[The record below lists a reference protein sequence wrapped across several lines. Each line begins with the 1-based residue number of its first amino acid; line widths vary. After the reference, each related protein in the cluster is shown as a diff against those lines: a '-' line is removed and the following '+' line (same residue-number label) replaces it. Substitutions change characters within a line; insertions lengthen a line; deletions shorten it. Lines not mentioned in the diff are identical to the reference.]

1 MVEPAVVME
10 VVKAMGHE
18 NGTAD
23 EERWPTEQ
31 GIPVVLPGVG
41 IQADRLR
48 RQRVDLLRQAGRIHR
63 DLPGAIRPLTR
74 LPDALL
80 RLSCNHHLHGE
91 LAAIP
96 KSIPGRCQGHL
107 CLGECRVRRGRRD
120 LSLTP
125 RQDQHRCG
133 TQKGMRTSSS
143 CNTPQGSMTRL
154 SPETMRTLALGPAPE
169 KSRPAYARFRN
180 SLGSVTVIPAFVG
193 KPRGDDA
200 WLSMNFASTSCG
212 LAR

>member
-10 VVKAMGHE
+10 AVKTMGHE
-18 NGTAD
+18 NRTAD
-23 EERWPTEQ
+23 EERWPIEQ
-31 GIPVVLPGVG
+31 GIPGVLPGVG
-41 IQADRLR
+41 RQADRLR
-48 RQRVDLLRQAGRIHR
+48 RQRIDLLRQAGRIHR

-74 LPDALL
+74 LADRLL
-80 RLSCNHHLHGE
+80 RLSGNHHLHGE
-91 LAAIP
+91 RAAIP
-96 KSIPGRCQGHL
+96 KSIPGRSHL
-107 CLGECRVRRGRRD
+107 CWGQCRVRRGRRD

-125 RQDQHRCG
+125 RRDQHRCD

-154 SPETMRTLALGPAPE
+154 SPETMRTLALDPAPE

-180 SLGSVTVIPAFVG
+180 SLGSVTVIPVFVG